1 MGNRQFR
8 GNSAV
13 LSQHFLH
20 NNCFFYEKTALCGTR
35 GWPFEE
41 DFADPHNE
49 KIFKREL
56 LRLEASLKLGA
67 EMCIRDSRKGRIF
80 LEYVRNA

>member
-1 MGNRQFR
+1 MK
-8 GNSAV
+8 
-13 LSQHFLH
+13 
-20 NNCFFYEKTALCGTR
+20 KTALCGTR

-67 EMCIRDSRKGRIF
+67 AANPEEILCFLHYPPLYAPTAAVRSSNCCIST
-80 LEYVRNA
+80 V